1 METSINIENENKI
14 IINEKPN
21 KKNIDIEE
29 EEEETNSKLLNLPD
43 YLIENYIF
51 PFLSWKE
58 LFFTVRGAHSYLHE
72 IVKSTWCNIIKE
84 EMCNQL
90 KNLTFLYEKDA
101 LTKAYEF
108 KLQYLINYRNLLL
121 VYNLNA
127 DILSILQV
135 SLDFI
140 NENNV
145 LKLLA
150 TFFGI
155 LGQEQ
160 CLNILFEENIDN
172 ETKITKIKEIIR
184 SEQMIED
191 FRIKMEIILD
201 INSIESDEQIF
212 KELNDDFN
220 NINREVVEEIND
232 NCRLIYN
239 FLQGILEYQSL
250 KKVVQEIRRRLEQL
264 YIKIQIETQQWPKR
278 KKFFETAYKILL
290 YSKPTTYKFKYMRKL
305 YLIYDVKSPF
315 CEYKEESYNSMVAL
329 RDEMENKKVQ
339 ILQRLKSN
347 EKNDSTQ
354 NLMDEVNEILLKNVF
369 VRRLLLT
376 KKIMLTEKFMM

>member
-1 METSINIENENKI
+1 MESSINNENENENKI
-14 IINEKPN
+14 IINQE
-21 KKNIDIEE
+21 I
-29 EEEETNSKLLNLPD
+29 NSKLLNLPD
-43 YLIENYIF
+43 YLIESYIF
-51 PFLSWKE
+51 PYLSWKE

-108 KLQYLINYRNLLL
+108 KFQYLINYRNLLL

-127 DILSILQV
+127 DILSILIV
-135 SLDFI
+135 CLDFLDDA
-140 NENNV
+140 NV
-145 LKLLA
+145 FKLLA

-160 CLNILFEENIDN
+160 CLNHLFEENIDN
-172 ETKITKIKEIIR
+172 ETKKTKIKELIR
-184 SEQMIED
+184 TEEVVED
-191 FRIKMEIILD
+191 FRVKMEIILD

-220 NINREVVEEIND
+220 TINREAVEEIND

-250 KKVVQEIRRRLEQL
+250 KKVVQEIKKRIEQL
-264 YIKIQIETQQWPKR
+264 YIKIQIETQQ
-278 KKFFETAYKILL
+278 
-290 YSKPTTYKFKYMRKL
+290 
-305 YLIYDVKSPF
+305 
-315 CEYKEESYNSMVAL
+315 
-329 RDEMENKKVQ
+329 
-339 ILQRLKSN
+339 
-347 EKNDSTQ
+347 
-354 NLMDEVNEILLKNVF
+354 
-369 VRRLLLT
+369 
-376 KKIMLTEKFMM
+376 